1 MGQKSISDIN
11 NILKSLSV
19 KELNSFIMEFN
30 VDERQGVKK
39 LVTKAQKMLEKYEL
53 ELQRTYKMGEFER
66 KYRTCY
72 RRNDYVY
79 SSYL

>member
-53 ELQRTYKMGEFER
+53 ELQRTYKMGEI
-66 KYRTCY
+66 
-72 RRNDYVY
+72 
-79 SSYL
+79 

>member
-66 KYRTCY
+66 KYH
-72 RRNDYVY
+72 
-79 SSYL
+79 

>member
-11 NILKSLSV
+11 NILKNLSV

-39 LVTKAQKMLEKYEL
+39 
-53 ELQRTYKMGEFER
+53 
-66 KYRTCY
+66 TCSK
-72 RRNDYVY
+72 
-79 SSYL
+79 SSKNA

>member
-53 ELQRTYKMGEFER
+53 ELQRTYKMG
-66 KYRTCY
+66 
-72 RRNDYVY
+72 
-79 SSYL
+79 

>member
-11 NILKSLSV
+11 NILKNLSV

-39 LVTKAQKMLEKYEL
+39 LVAKAQKMLEKYEL
-53 ELQRTYKMGEFER
+53 E
-66 KYRTCY
+66 
-72 RRNDYVY
+72 
-79 SSYL
+79 

>member
-11 NILKSLSV
+11 NILKNLSV

-39 LVTKAQKMLEKYEL
+39 LVAKAQKMLEKYEL
-53 ELQRTYKMGEFER
+53 ELQRTYKMG
-66 KYRTCY
+66 
-72 RRNDYVY
+72 
-79 SSYL
+79 

>member
-11 NILKSLSV
+11 NILKNLSV

-39 LVTKAQKMLEKYEL
+39 LVAKAQKMLEKYEL

-66 KYRTCY
+66 KYS
-72 RRNDYVY
+72 D
-79 SSYL
+79 